1 MSALNLYTMNKDTKI
16 LITLSAV
23 FISMLVISNV
33 IAVKTISIAGMVGP
47 AAVICYSLTFAITD
61 TLSEIWG
68 KKTTQFIVMIGFL
81 CVLLSAIFVRLA
93 VLMPG
98 ADFWNMQDQ
107 FSMILGSNMRIVAA
121 SLLAYI
127 VSQTH
132 DLYTFHFLKEKT
144 NGKHLWLR
152 NNISSMI
159 SQLLDTVIFIVV
171 GFAGLGLP
179 LWSMIWGQ
187 LAIKIIIAL
196 LDTPLVYLMVSM
208 IRKDKRIGNG
218 AQLVSE

>member
-1 MSALNLYTMNKDTKI
+1 MNKDTKT
-16 LITLSAV
+16 LITLTAV
-23 FISMLVISNV
+23 FISMLVISNI
-33 IAVKTISIAGMVGP
+33 IATKTISLAGMVGP

-68 KKTTQFIVMIGFL
+68 KKTTQFIVMIGFFS
-81 CVLLSAIFVRLA
+81 VILSAIFIRLA
-93 VLMPG
+93 IVMPG
-98 ADFWNMQDQ
+98 APFWDKQKE
-107 FSMILGSNMRIVAA
+107 FSLILGSNLRIVTA

-152 NNISSMI
+152 NNVSSII
-159 SQLLDTVIFIVV
+159 SQSLDTVIFIIV
-171 GFAGLGLP
+171 GFAGLGMP

-187 LAIKIIIAL
+187 LVIKIIIAF
-196 LDTPLVYLMVSM
+196 LDTPLVYLLVN
-208 IRKDKRIGNG
+208 IIKKNEIIDKQVIP
-218 AQLVSE
+218 LVQ